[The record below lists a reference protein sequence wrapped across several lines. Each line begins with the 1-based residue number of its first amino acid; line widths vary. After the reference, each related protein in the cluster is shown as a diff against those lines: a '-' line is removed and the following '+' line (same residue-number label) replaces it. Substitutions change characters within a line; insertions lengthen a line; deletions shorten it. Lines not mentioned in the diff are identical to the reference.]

1 MKMTVLLENTCHI
14 EGLQAEHGLSL
25 YLETPNHKMLFDAGT
40 TDLFAQNADAL
51 GIDLAG
57 VDIAVLS
64 HGHRDH
70 GGGMGHFLA
79 RNEKAK
85 VYMRESALEKHFS
98 QKADG
103 LHNAGIW
110 DLGLP
115 RERMVFTGEVEKIDE
130 ELTLFSGVTGRRFWS
145 DSNSNLMKE
154 EGDGVVLDDF
164 VHEHDL
170 VISAEGKKILIA
182 GCSHNGIANILDR
195 YHELFGDWPD
205 AVIGGLH
212 LLSPGTGRSVPEAQ
226 VRELGAWLKTLPCK
240 YYTGHCTGAEAY
252 ATLKDVLG
260 DQIDALTTGKVFE
273 L

>member
-85 VYMRESALEKHFS
+85 VYMR
-98 QKADG
+98 KAPWRS
-103 LHNAGIW
+103 IF
-110 DLGLP
+110 P
-115 RERMVFTGEVEKIDE
+115 RRQTACTMPA
-130 ELTLFSGVTGRRFWS
+130 SGTWACPGSVW
-145 DSNSNLMKE
+145 
-154 EGDGVVLDDF
+154 
-164 VHEHDL
+164 
-170 VISAEGKKILIA
+170 
-182 GCSHNGIANILDR
+182 
-195 YHELFGDWPD
+195 
-205 AVIGGLH
+205 
-212 LLSPGTGRSVPEAQ
+212 LSPAR
-226 VRELGAWLKTLPCK
+226 WKK
-240 YYTGHCTGAEAY
+240 
-252 ATLKDVLG
+252 
-260 DQIDALTTGKVFE
+260 LTMS
-273 L
+273 